1 MWEAVQDNWPSLS
14 KTDVMEKKKKKKQG
28 WNQFQIKRDQKHQ
41 MQHMTLNES
50 SFEK

>member
-14 KTDVMEKKKKKKQG
+14 KTDVMEKKKNRG
-28 WNQFQIKRDQKHQ
+28 GISSRLRDQKHQ
-41 MQHMTLNES
+41 MQRMTLNES

>member
-1 MWEAVQDNWPSLS
+1 MWEALQDNWPSLS
-14 KTDVMEKKKKKKQG
+14 KSDVTEEKKKGG